1 MQNKFPCWFKLQ
13 APTIYIQINRT
24 LQQQVMHPYCRNK
37 VFLLHIVVD
46 TIYRVRQNNEHTNH
60 KYL

>member
-37 VFLLHIVVD
+37 VFLLHIVVH
-46 TIYRVRQNNEHTNH
+46 TTYRVRQNNEHTNY
-60 KYL
+60 KYI